1 MHHVI
6 RNKFLESLSLKR
18 NSKFLF
24 SINFFILIFVFDI
37 AKAENNNLV
46 SSKNNQIKIEY
57 LESRNELEDYIIDTG
72 DVISLVFD
80 PADKLNGIFPVN
92 REGEIILPTLDETYV
107 RGLTPS
113 ELENLLEKKYSKYLI
128 NPDIKLNIAAFKSIR
143 VLIKGEVR
151 NPGFYKFPSY
161 KSASFLSAES
171 NLSPQ
176 FPSSIKIDQKS
187 QWALGELK
195 INSRSNNLSNNN
207 LIVKKSSEN
216 VTTISDLIRKAG
228 GITSETD
235 LSRIQIIRDVP
246 LGKGGGK
253 KTATIDFNSYMNGSD
268 SIDDIR
274 LFDGD
279 SLIIPRLKKPN
290 PNQIPKSILSGISPK
305 FISVNI
311 YGRVEN
317 PGVVELPLEATLS
330 DVIDLTGPIKPLS
343 GKIVLIRYNRDGSVF
358 KSNISYSSRSERGSS
373 RNPYIKDGDL
383 ITVKNSFLGRSTG
396 IIKDITEPFVGL
408 YSTKEIIES
417 FND

>member
-1 MHHVI
+1 M
-6 RNKFLESLSLKR
+6 KR
-18 NSKFLF
+18 NSKLLF
-24 SINFFILIFVFDI
+24 SINFFILIFVFAI
-37 AKAENNNLV
+37 AKAENDLINP
-46 SSKNNQIKIEY
+46 KNNQIKIEY

-72 DVISLVFD
+72 DVISLVFE
-80 PADKLNGIFPVN
+80 PANNLNGIFPVN
-92 REGEIILPTLDETYV
+92 REGEMLLPTLDETYV

-113 ELENLLEKKYSKYLI
+113 ELEILLEKKYSKYLI

-143 VLIKGEVR
+143 VLIRGEVR

-161 KSASFLSAES
+161 KSASFLRGES

-176 FPSSIKIDQKS
+176 FPSSLTIDEKS
-187 QWALGELK
+187 EWALGDLK
-195 INSRSNNLSNNN
+195 INSRSNNISNNN
-207 LIVKKSSEN
+207 LILKKSSEN

-279 SLIIPRLKKPN
+279 SLFIPRLKKPN
-290 PNQIPKSILSGISPK
+290 PNQISKSILSGISPK

-343 GKIVLIRYNRDGSVF
+343 GKIVLIRYNRDGTVF
-358 KSNISYSSRSERGSS
+358 KSNISYSSRSDRGSS